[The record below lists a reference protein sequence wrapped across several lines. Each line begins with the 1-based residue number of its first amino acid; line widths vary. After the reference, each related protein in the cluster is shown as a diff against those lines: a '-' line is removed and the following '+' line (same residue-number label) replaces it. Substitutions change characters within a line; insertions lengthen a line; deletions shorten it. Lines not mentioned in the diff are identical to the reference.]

1 MTSIGISFRRCLN
14 IVSLSVRSPLIEAH
28 RMRLA
33 VDDVGTGFSSLSYLR
48 SFPIDAI
55 KIDQSFI
62 RQISIAPMTRPS

>member
-1 MTSIGISFRRCLN
+1 
-14 IVSLSVRSPLIEAH
+14 
-28 RMRLA
+28 MRLA